1 MGADSA
7 SPLTATAVNHPPN
20 ASAMWKLCTDQD
32 LDLPERQKESQGVT
46 RALCKPRT
54 AFSFMRDCSVSP
66 LLLPTNK
73 TVHIF
78 HTSAL
83 P

>member
-32 LDLPERQKESQGVT
+32 LDLPERQKGVT
-46 RALCKPRT
+46 RALCEPRKGVLGNPGQANLLT
-54 AFSFMRDCSVSP
+54 GRGFLLPSVS
-66 LLLPTNK
+66 
-73 TVHIF
+73 
-78 HTSAL
+78 
-83 P
+83 